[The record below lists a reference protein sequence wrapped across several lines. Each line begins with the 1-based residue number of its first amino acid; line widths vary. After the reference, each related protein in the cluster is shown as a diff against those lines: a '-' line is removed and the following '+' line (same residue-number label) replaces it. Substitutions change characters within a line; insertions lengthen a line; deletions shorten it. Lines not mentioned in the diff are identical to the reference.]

1 MLGLQ
6 APESEGKRFA
16 AAQEA
21 RQSSSQLTW
30 SSKCDERLPCSH
42 CVNRREK
49 CERPDTRPQAKV
61 ELPQQL
67 SSPSQHHVNP
77 LHIELF
83 YHFEKVTQFTLTFR
97 EIWET
102 MLLESFKVCAPYM
115 MFKRDRGADQ
125 RITST
130 NISCR
135 QSSQ

>member
-6 APESEGKRFA
+6 AAESEGKRFA
-16 AAQEA
+16 TAQEA

-30 SSKCDERLPCSH
+30 STKCDERLPCSH

-49 CERPDTRPQAKV
+49 CERPDTRRQAKV
-61 ELPQQL
+61 ELPQQP

-102 MLLESFKVCAPYM
+102 MLLESFKVCTPYVRS
-115 MFKRDRGADQ
+115 KCDCRADQ
-125 RITST
+125 GTSST
-130 NISCR
+130 SISCK
-135 QSSQ
+135 QSLR